1 MAKEKEFL
9 TLIIEVKEK
18 TRATIDGERRIVVT
32 NKDSTLYYVPRSGGV
47 DSIVIGG
54 MHEAIRLNLYKSIK
68 DKAPSFTLMLAK
80 NDIKS
85 RFTLYGE
92 TRYGV
97 IPTGDYD
104 IDFDNFC
111 KHIIKIVESDF
122 PSGMSKYKYT
132 YINLVNTIDDDGE
145 TAPDCVVK
153 LTTTTENAII
163 FKEAIFSG
171 NLNDMIH
178 ELKNVNVESE
188 EIVSKEVSLEERV
201 TKLEQVVEKLL
212 HKVSKLPE

>member
-9 TLIIEVKEK
+9 TLIIDVKEK

-32 NKDSTLYYVPRSGGV
+32 NKDSILYYVPRSGGV
-47 DSIVIGG
+47 DSIMIGD

-85 RFTLYGE
+85 RFTLYG
-92 TRYGV
+92 V

-122 PSGMSKYKYT
+122 SSGMSKYKYT

-171 NLNDMIH
+171 DLNDMIH

-201 TKLEQVVEKLL
+201 TKLEQIVEKLL

>member
-9 TLIIEVKEK
+9 MLVIGVKEK
-18 TRATIDGERRIVVT
+18 TRSTINGERRIVVT
-32 NKDSTLYYVPRSGGV
+32 NKDSVLYYVPRSGGV
-47 DSIVIGG
+47 DSIKIGG
-54 MHEAIRLNLYKSIK
+54 MHEAMRFNLYKSIN

-85 RFTLYGE
+85 RFTLYGD
-92 TRYGV
+92 TVFGV

-111 KHIIKIVESDF
+111 NRIIKIVESDF
-122 PSGMSKYKYT
+122 TFGKSKYT
-132 YINLVNTIDDDGE
+132 YIHLDNTIDDDGE
-145 TAPDCVVK
+145 TAPDCVIK
-153 LTTTTENAII
+153 LTTITENAII

-178 ELKNVNVESE
+178 ELKNVNVEPE
-188 EIVSKEVSLEERV
+188 EEGVSKESSLEERV